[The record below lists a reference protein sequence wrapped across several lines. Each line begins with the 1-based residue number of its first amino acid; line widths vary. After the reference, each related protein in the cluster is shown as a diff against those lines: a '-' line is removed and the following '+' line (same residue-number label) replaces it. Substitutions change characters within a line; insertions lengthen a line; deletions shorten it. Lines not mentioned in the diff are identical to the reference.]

1 MYLPPVKGNHYSH
14 SNLITTTLDV
24 TPLPPSPKKPI
35 AINSSGTT

>member
-24 TPLPPSPKKPI
+24 TPLPKKKPI
-35 AINSSGTT
+35 AINSNGTT